1 MIAPGPIPGDL
12 RPNPDW
18 ASLPLF
24 DRKGWRRVRFGDVV
38 KNVKETERDP
48 AEAGIERFIGL
59 EHLEPG
65 SLHIHTWGNVAD
77 GITFTRRCRPGQV
90 LFGKRW
96 AYQRKVAVAGFDAV
110 VSGDIYVFTSAGD
123 RLLPEFL
130 PFICLS
136 ERFFQYAVET
146 SAGSLSPRTN
156 WKHLAEFEFNLPP
169 LEQQRR
175 IAELLWAVDEVKQL
189 TSTQQDHAGLLRK
202 TSLLNIF
209 SKLENKYPKKLI
221 RDLGEVQLGRQRAPK
236 YTKGLH
242 PKPYLRV
249 VNVLDGQLDLKDV
262 LEMDFDDRDFVRYRL
277 LPGDILVTEG
287 DITSPYNVGRSAMY
301 HGETSDC
308 CFQNTLI
315 RFRVNDLLVPDY
327 AQFALQNALYRGV
340 FAAVASTTTVT
351 HLGVERFG
359 TVKIPVPPLDV
370 QQEVSKKLFDLIS
383 LVTVAKEHTEQTKT
397 LLSQFIQLLLGETD
411 DNQ

>member
-1 MIAPGPIPGDL
+1 MRRL
-12 RPNPDW
+12 HPNTDW

-24 DRKGWRRVRFGDVV
+24 DLTNWTRVRFGDIV
-38 KNVKETERDP
+38 KNLNETERDP
-48 AEAGIERFIGL
+48 EGAGIERFIGL

-65 SLHIHTWGNVAD
+65 SLHIRTWGNVAD
-77 GITFTRRCRPGQV
+77 GTTFTRRCRPGQV
-90 LFGKRW
+90 LFGKRR
-96 AYQRKVAVAGFDAV
+96 AYQRKVAVAKFDAV
-110 VSGDIYVFTSAGD
+110 VSGDIYVFAPADD

-156 WKHLAEFEFNLPP
+156 WKHLAEFEFARPP

-175 IAELLWAVDEVKQL
+175 IAEVLWAVDEAKQSASVL
-189 TSTQQDHAGLLRK
+189 RDSAEILRK

-209 SKLENKYPKKLI
+209 SHLENKYPKKSI
-221 RDLGEVQLGRQRAPK
+221 RDLGEIQLGRQRAPK
-236 YTKGLH
+236 YTTGLC

-249 VNVLDGQLDLKDV
+249 VNVLDGQLDLTDV
-262 LEMDFDDRDFVRYRL
+262 LEMDFDDRDFARYRL
-277 LPGDILVTEG
+277 QPGDILVTEG
-287 DITSPYNVGRSAMY
+287 DITSPYNVGRSAVY
-301 HGETSDC
+301 HGEIADC

-315 RFRVNDLLVPDY
+315 RFRAGELLIPDY
-327 AQFALQNALYRGV
+327 AHFALQNALYRGI

-351 HLGVERFG
+351 HLGAKRFG

-370 QQEVSKKLFDLIS
+370 QQEVCKKLFDPIS
-383 LVTVAKEHTEQTKT
+383 LVTVAKEHTEQTNT
-397 LLSQFIQLLLGETD
+397 LLSQFIQQLFGKFD
-411 DNQ
+411 VN